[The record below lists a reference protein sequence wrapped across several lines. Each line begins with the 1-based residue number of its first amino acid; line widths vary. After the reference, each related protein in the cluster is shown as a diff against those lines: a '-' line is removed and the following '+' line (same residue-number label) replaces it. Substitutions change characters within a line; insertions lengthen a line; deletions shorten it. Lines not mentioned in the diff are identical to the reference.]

1 MALDSLVAEDLNGI
15 MREIV
20 QGKNNDSGERI
31 RGMCIVGGYR
41 KEGENR
47 AGMDFQNT
55 RTVECIVCLP
65 GNETGVG
72 L

>member
-41 KEGENR
+41 KEGEYVKTKIP
-47 AGMDFQNT
+47 FPKSYS
-55 RTVECIVCLP
+55 L
-65 GNETGVG
+65 
-72 L
+72 